1 VEEKL
6 KWIVEVTKEQKSLV
20 IFLLLISIELNL
32 IINYNTQNTI
42 FAVVET

>member
-20 IFLLLISIELNL
+20 IFLLLISIVLNL
-32 IINYNTQNTI
+32 IINYNKQNTI
-42 FAVVET
+42 FAVAET

>member
-1 VEEKL
+1 MEEKL
-6 KWIVEVTKEQKSLV
+6 KWIVKVTKEQKSLV
-20 IFLLLISIELNL
+20 IFLLLISIVLNL

>member
-1 VEEKL
+1 MEEKL
-6 KWIVEVTKEQKSLV
+6 QWIVEVTKEQKSLV
-20 IFLLLISIELNL
+20 IFLLLISIVLNL

>member
-1 VEEKL
+1 MEEKL

-20 IFLLLISIELNL
+20 IFLLLISIVLNP

>member
-1 VEEKL
+1 MKEKL

-20 IFLLLISIELNL
+20 IFLLLISIVLNL

-42 FAVVET
+42 FAVAET

>member
-1 VEEKL
+1 MEEKL